1 MIEFEWDATKAE
13 SNLRKHG
20 VPFPYAT
27 GVFDDPQRRDHP
39 DTRRR
44 YGEQRRI
51 VVGMIEDRVYVVA
64 YTWRHTRIR
73 LISARKANDRESRAY
88 HTLSA

>member
-1 MIEFEWDATKAE
+1 MAEFEWDARKE
-13 SNLRKHG
+13 EHNLRKHG
-20 VPFPYAT
+20 VPFSYAT
-27 GVFDDPQRRDHP
+27 RVFDDPQRRDHL
-39 DTRRR
+39 DTRCE
-44 YGEQRRI
+44 YGEERRI